1 MHIALM
7 TGLADSLRSEV
18 LLYQKTHD
26 LKIHLYTPAGIL
38 SPGYDEEEKTKPAV
52 TKKIEEGDE
61 PISPEKCVEVL
72 LSGESRMQARARE
85 VLLDSAESR

>member
-72 LSGESRMQARARE
+72 LSGESRSESLARKMSLGKKG
-85 VLLDSAESR
+85 VV

>member
-1 MHIALM
+1 M

-18 LLYQKTHD
+18 LLYQKSHD

-38 SPGYDEEEKTKPAV
+38 SPGYEEEEKTKPAV

-72 LSGESRMQARARE
+72 LSGESRSESLARKMSLGKKG
-85 VLLDSAESR
+85 VV